1 MLKKGRVIQSKGS
14 SIIGMISGIIFILIV
29 VTIIQPKAIVENPEL
44 LNINRVVSYSNS
56 EGTEIT
62 ESVDLDKLSDILSRY
77 QHGRIPKSFAP
88 YSLSEIRYEIN
99 GSYGRFDSLH
109 ILLGDLNIAY
119 ESSEHGFEIKNSSM
133 LLAEIDALIN
143 P

>member
-1 MLKKGRVIQSKGS
+1 MLKKGRVSQSKGS
-14 SIIGMISGIIFILIV
+14 SIIGMIGGIIFILIV

-62 ESVDLDKLSDILSRY
+62 ESVDLDKLSDILSRF

-109 ILLGDLNIAY
+109 IFIGDLNIAY

>member
-1 MLKKGRVIQSKGS
+1 MKKV
-14 SIIGMISGIIFILIV
+14 SIIIGITV
-29 VTIIQPKAIVENPEL
+29 VCVGVAFYLLQPKDIVENPEL
-44 LNINRVVSYSNS
+44 LDIVRVASYSKS

-62 ESVDLDKLSDILSRY
+62 ESVDLNKLADILSRY
-77 QHGRIPKSFAP
+77 QSGRIPKSFAP
-88 YSLSEIRYEIN
+88 YRLSEIRYEIN
-99 GSYGRFDSLH
+99 GTYNNKSLH

-119 ESSEHGFEIKNSSM
+119 ESSEWGFEIKNSSK

>member
-1 MLKKGRVIQSKGS
+1 MLKKGRVRQSKGS
-14 SIIGMISGIIFILIV
+14 SIIGMIGGIIFILIV

-109 ILLGDLNIAY
+109 IFIGDLNIAY